1 MSSTYLPP
9 TLGESVH
16 EVFYPDVQTTVN
28 LFAIHLRSVGQIGII
43 QRMSIP
49 NMN

>member
-16 EVFYPDVQTTVN
+16 EVFIQMYKQQSICLPFIYEVWVWT
-28 LFAIHLRSVGQIGII
+28 GII
-43 QRMSIP
+43 RHMSTL

>member
-16 EVFYPDVQTTVN
+16 EVFIQMCKQRLICSPFIYEVWVW
-28 LFAIHLRSVGQIGII
+28 SGII
-43 QRMSIP
+43 RRMSTL